1 MKYTWQPQDIEA
13 GKFVIRQS
21 SSNVKK
27 DTTFARTVASK
38 IGFNM
43 GDHTKTKPYGLID
56 VFTDGAYIPIGT
68 KEKMAKMFNDDE
80 FGYRPLTKEEA
91 IIMLKDIRQDLL
103 L

>member
-1 MKYTWQPQDIEA
+1 MKYTWQPQDIEC

-21 SSNVKK
+21 SNNVKK

-38 IGFNM
+38 IGFDMSGNK
-43 GDHTKTKPYGLID
+43 GKPYGLID

-68 KEKMAKMFNDDE
+68 KEKMAKMFNEDKH
-80 FGYRPLTKEEA
+80 GYRPLTKEEA
-91 IIMLKDIRQDLL
+91 ILMLKDIRQTLL